1 MPVSLCCCG
10 AVEIAPHSGYNG
22 KKAKFAEMGELG
34 MANKGNDFR
43 NAVTAYIKSWGEPLE
58 VLQEVNVGW
67 RFVDT
72 PRKLDIVVRNTLNN
86 RFIAIECKVQL
97 TPGSAY
103 EKFSYALDDCLAA
116 PIPTILVF
124 AGDYIRDDMKS
135 KLIMSGHGIEAN
147 YAPDALGNYVLSD
160 PKNLLKQ
167 RCYIELGLNWFPFA
181 TGDRIEEQLKE
192 YY

>member
-1 MPVSLCCCG
+1 
-10 AVEIAPHSGYNG
+10 
-22 KKAKFAEMGELG
+22 

-43 NAVTAYIKSWGEPLE
+43 NVVTEYIKSWGEPLE

-72 PRKLDIVVRNTLNN
+72 ARKLDIVIRNTQNN
-86 RFIAIECKVQL
+86 KFMAIECKVQL
-97 TPGSAY
+97 TAGSAY
-103 EKFSYALDDCLAA
+103 EKFSYALDDCMAA

-135 KLIMSGHGIEAN
+135 KLIMSGYGIEVKCN
-147 YAPDALGNYVLSD
+147 EKHDGTLELID
-160 PKNLLKQ
+160 TKNLLKQ

-181 TGDRIEEQLKE
+181 TGDRMDVQLKE
-192 YY
+192 YYG